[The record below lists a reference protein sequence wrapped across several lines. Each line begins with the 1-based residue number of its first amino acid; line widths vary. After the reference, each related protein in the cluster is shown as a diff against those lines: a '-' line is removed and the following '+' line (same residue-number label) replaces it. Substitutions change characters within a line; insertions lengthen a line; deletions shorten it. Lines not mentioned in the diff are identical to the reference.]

1 MGYEVYARYR
11 TREVESLKWKWK
23 WELLET
29 EVGKR
34 EVWWC
39 SNWKW
44 EWEHSL
50 KWNWE
55 LKIEKKLRSEIG
67 AGLVLETEAETG
79 QMP

>member
-1 MGYEVYARYR
+1 M
-11 TREVESLKWKWK
+11 
-23 WELLET
+23 

-34 EVWWC
+34 EVGWC

-44 EWEHSL
+44 EWEHGL

-55 LKIEKKLRSEIG
+55 FDIEKKLRSEIG
-67 AGLVLETEAETG
+67 TGKVPKTEAENG

>member
-1 MGYEVYARYR
+1 M
-11 TREVESLKWKWK
+11 WKVK
-23 WELLET
+23 V
-29 EVGKR
+29 EVGSGKLHDMEVGER

-44 EWEHSL
+44 KWNRAQNEIWEREHGLKWKWEWE
-50 KWNWE
+50 
-55 LKIEKKLRSEIG
+55 IEKKLRSEIG